1 MKNCGSFGCN
11 TPLPRAPV
19 PTPNPPSMEAKL
31 VIVGG
36 KANKR
41 DVRLKLP
48 TVIGRSRE
56 ADLTVAHPMISRLH
70 CQLTEVDGRLEL
82 KDLGSL
88 NGTLVGGERIDGEV
102 VLRPDDEFT
111 VGPLTFRVE
120 YEYAGEQ
127 PEAPPS
133 VDAEQETPD
142 FGAVAVVDEE
152 AAEMPPVEFLEDL
165 PAASTAPAAAASETP
180 DEEPW
185 DLRKT
190 EAEEKARTG
199 GGGRPVG
206 VDMSEARAEEPLDIE
221 EVEPESLEEPE
232 AQAAPDAFAEEEFGF
247 ELAEELAAGAAGNGQ
262 DESPWSEPLATAV
275 EPAEAPTPVESKEPV
290 KTKAPARA
298 GTPSGSPPSPKQKDL
313 APVAPQNGQSGKASA
328 EQPEPEDEEITSDLN
343 EAEDAALRDF
353 LKGLQ

>member
-1 MKNCGSFGCN
+1 
-11 TPLPRAPV
+11 
-19 PTPNPPSMEAKL
+19 MEAKL

-56 ADLTVAHPMISRLH
+56 ADLTVAHPMISRRH
-70 CQLTEVDGRLEL
+70 CQLSEADGQLRL

-120 YEYAGEQ
+120 YEYAAEQ
-127 PEAPPS
+127 PEVPPS
-133 VDAEQETPD
+133 VDADQETPD
-142 FGAVAVVDEE
+142 FAAVPVAEAE
-152 AAEMPPVEFLEDL
+152 AAEMPPVEFQEEL
-165 PAASTAPAAAASETP
+165 PAAGAAPAAAASEAP
-180 DEEPW
+180 GEEAW

-190 EAEEKARTG
+190 EAADKAGAPRDAHPAREE
-199 GGGRPVG
+199 PSE
-206 VDMSEARAEEPLDIE
+206 VDAEELLDLE
-221 EVEPESLEEPE
+221 EVGPELHEEPE
-232 AQAAPDAFAEEEFGF
+232 AEPAPEDSGEEEFGF
-247 ELAEELAAGAAGNGQ
+247 ELAEEVAAGVAGNGQ
-262 DESPWSEPLATAV
+262 DESPWSEPLAAAEEPV
-275 EPAEAPTPVESKEPV
+275 EPPVPAKSNAPV
-290 KTKAPARA
+290 KTKAPAGSR
-298 GTPSGSPPSPKQKDL
+298 PSAEQKDL
-313 APVAPQNGQSGKASA
+313 APVASQNGQSGKAPP
-328 EQPEPEDEEITSDLN
+328 EEPEADDQEITSDLN